1 MIDIK
6 NKIDIIGKKLEVVKS
21 KTLGFMAVAG
31 GSWVYAVRGNDLV
44 ILNFGIWLVF
54 ALSVYGII
62 INFVKFGT
70 LYKELERLEND
81 TI

>member
-1 MIDIK
+1 METK
-6 NKIDIIGKKLEVVKS
+6 HRIDIIGKKLDIVKS
-21 KTLGFMAVAG
+21 KTLGFMAIAG
-31 GSWVYAVRGNDLV
+31 GSWVYAMRDDYIMV
-44 ILNFGIWLVF
+44 LNFGTWFVF